1 MDTTTTNC
9 GWQIVHFTYED
20 VITIIFTTTESSR
33 LKQRVGPKQIS
44 ATCRNFV
51 IGKMI
56 QGLVSTRNLSGPIT
70 IAKIANQTAGN
81 GLESFLGFIA
91 LPS

>member
-1 MDTTTTNC
+1 LKVLFPKARKFGVSVHATATNC

-20 VITIIFTTTESSR
+20 VITIIFITTESSR

-56 QGLVSTRNLSGPIT
+56 QGAIRGI
-70 IAKIANQTAGN
+70 K
-81 GLESFLGFIA
+81 
-91 LPS
+91 